1 MDSKSTEYIIGYV
14 IGNITGNIM
23 ISLIFVYF
31 VMYVYEKITKKK
43 IVNKNRKLF
52 LYVLLF
58 FLMIMISQFSS

>member
-1 MDSKSTEYIIGYV
+1 MDSKSTEYIIGYI

-23 ISLIFVYF
+23 ISLVFVYF

-52 LYVLLF
+52 LYVLLC
-58 FLMIMISQFSS
+58 FLMIIISQFSS